1 MIDTLIKFMNAYAA
15 YRYSVLI
22 FVVMLLLLTLWR
34 HEPWGEKLVDHLNH
48 VTTNVWAVLLI
59 SWGVLLSVKGHDN
72 AATPLLTGGFALLRG
87 PGTPKTNG
95 VSMATV
101 TSSVLPATT
110 PTPPSKPE
118 GGAV

>member
-1 MIDTLIKFMNAYAA
+1 MIDAVIKFMNAYAA

-22 FVVMLLLLTLWR
+22 FVVILLLLTLWR

-87 PGTPKTNG
+87 PGSPKPENG
-95 VSMATV
+95 SKPV
-101 TSSVLPATT
+101 TSVT
-110 PTPPSKPE
+110 KPE